1 MAGDCFGN
9 LPAPQIR
16 FTLVEQRRNASGNPF
31 TFYALEVTNRS
42 LFPDALFA
50 RAADLPPCGLNTNS
64 SRTWVIIYNEKNV
77 DLYGFCDLMSARNLS
92 NIWFGVSS
100 GQPAPSRIYI
110 TLEDRRCATTYKSDL
125 IPVPVLLSGKLLPV
139 GSFELTVRGNPGSS
153 LELQSSTDLI
163 AWTELARLTN
173 ATGVLTYKDVA
184 TTMSGWKFYRIRPIQ

>member
-1 MAGDCFGN
+1 GETNAALTITAATPADAGAYAVVVSNSTSSIRSQTAILNVAGDCFGN

-42 LFPDALFA
+42 LYPDALFA

-125 IPVPVLLSGKLLPV
+125 IPVPVLLSCK
-139 GSFELTVRGNPGSS
+139 
-153 LELQSSTDLI
+153 
-163 AWTELARLTN
+163 
-173 ATGVLTYKDVA
+173 
-184 TTMSGWKFYRIRPIQ
+184 